1 LHRRLAVTGGW
12 PSTACLRL
20 LRAIGASDTVLHHH
34 GDIDF
39 EGLRI
44 LDRLL
49 SVTAGGLWRMTRD
62 DHARHASGGAPLRS
76 RTTAPPLRDR
86 RLAELA
92 EHVLRD
98 GRVVREE
105 QAIDELVA
113 GLRDAG
119 RYTTATAAETSEHPA

>member
-1 LHRRLAVTGGW
+1 
-12 PSTACLRL
+12 L
-20 LRAIGASDTVLHHH
+20 LRAVGVEDTALRHH

-49 SVTAGGLWRMTRD
+49 AVTRGGLWRMTCD
-62 DHARHASGGAPLRS
+62 EHARHASGGAPLRD
-76 RTTAPPLRDR
+76 RTTVPRLRDR

-92 EHVLRD
+92 EYVLRD

-113 GLRDAG
+113 DLRDAG
-119 RYTTATAAETSEHPA
+119 R